1 MTRVTVTAKCQATI
15 RRDILNHLGVRPGD
29 RIELIN
35 EAIAEAWSEAG
46 QRSR

>member
-1 MTRVTVTAKCQATI
+1 MTTVTVTAKGRVTI
-15 RRDILNHLGVRPGD
+15 RRGILNHLGVRPGD